1 MGRSSSQRPFRLAR
15 DARPLVCA
23 PACNTI
29 CAFQHATAVYLL
41 SMVARYLYRCVH
53 APQAVN
59 WVIQGPSASKRMA
72 RPSPLLPVC
81 LVIAILNLVR
91 PPRHLSLVSHPPK
104 AALCGAVGRR
114 LPWQRRQSSCGAA
127 VGSPPNELRPALA
140 VRPTQSLRS
149 RTCPRPRHS
158 PPRQCSAHTL
168 DGWSIPRS
176 RERHASP

>member
-1 MGRSSSQRPFRLAR
+1 MQGRGSALPHAIRSARSSMQRPCACPPMSHGTCIGAFMPPRPSIGSSR
-15 DARPLVCA
+15 ARPQVSAWLV
-23 PACNTI
+23 PRLYYRSGS
-29 CAFQHATAVYLL
+29 FLATL
-41 SMVARYLYRCVH
+41 H
-53 APQAVN
+53 
-59 WVIQGPSASKRMA
+59 
-72 RPSPLLPVC
+72 
-81 LVIAILNLVR
+81 LVR
-91 PPRHLSLVSHPPK
+91 PPRHLPLASRPLK

-114 LPWQRRQSSCGAA
+114 PHWQRRQSSCGAA